1 MAKTV
6 NLVILGASGD
16 LTHRLLLPGLGTLLK
31 AQPKRRVRL
40 IGAATDGLTAE
51 QWRQRVSDAL
61 SDSGCGA
68 KAARRLVSGTRYV
81 GMDCTDPAQ
90 LQALLADLSEPVV
103 LYFALP
109 PAVSMRACEAL
120 ATFPLPDG
128 LSLAIEKPFGTDLAS
143 ARRFNELL
151 ARLVPEDRVFRVDH
165 FLGKSTVLNLLGLRF
180 SNRFFEPVWNREN
193 VERIEII
200 ADEKLALEGRSGYYD
215 HAGALKDMIQSHL
228 LLVMALLCMEAPN
241 RIEARELRDLQ
252 AHVLRATRLW
262 DDDPVA
268 ASRRARYVAGTL
280 DDREIPDYV
289 NEPGVDAA
297 RGTETLAEVTVEI
310 RNARWHGVPI
320 RLRSGKALGD
330 GFRGIIGVFKPA
342 WQPLGFHNLGDPNV
356 VVIGMADEVL
366 QLKLNT
372 NGAMDK
378 LDLEETVLTA
388 DLGMSPVRPYGEIL
402 AHIMDGDPLLSVRND
417 VAEDCWRILGP
428 VLDAWRDDAV
438 PLDSYRA
445 GSTGP
450 TTWS

>member
-1 MAKTV
+1 MMATPLPIADLMRQASELQRMGRLGDAERV
-6 NLVILGASGD
+6 VRVVLNAAPDFVPALQLLGVLAAQGGNLRAAHD
-16 LTHRLLLPGLGTLLK
+16 LLLRAVEL
-31 AQPKRRVRL
+31 
-40 IGAATDGLTAE
+40 
-51 QWRQRVSDAL
+51 
-61 SDSGCGA
+61 
-68 KAARRLVSGTRYV
+68 
-81 GMDCTDPAQ
+81 DPASATGQ
-90 LQALLADLSEPVV
+90 ADL
-103 LYFALP
+103 A
-109 PAVSMRACEAL
+109 
-120 ATFPLPDG
+120 
-128 LSLAIEKPFGTDLAS
+128 
-143 ARRFNELL
+143 
-151 ARLVPEDRVFRVDH
+151 
-165 FLGKSTVLNLLGLRF
+165 TVLNLLGLRF

>member
-1 MAKTV
+1 MATTV

-31 AQPKRRVRL
+31 AQPKRRVTL
-40 IGAATDGLTAE
+40 IGAATDGLTDDE
-51 QWRQRVSDAL
+51 WRRRVDAAL
-61 SDSGCGA
+61 SDSGCGP
-68 KAARRLVSGTRYV
+68 KAAHRLVAGTRYV
-81 GMDCTDPAQ
+81 AMDCTDPVQ
-90 LQALLADLSEPVV
+90 LKALLDGLSEPVV

-143 ARRFNELL
+143 AQRFNELL
-151 ARLVPEDRVFRVDH
+151 ARLVPESRVFRVDH

-180 SNRFFEPVWNREN
+180 SNRFFEPIWNREN

-268 ASRRARYVAGTL
+268 ASRRARYTAGSL

-289 NEPGVDAA
+289 AEPGVDAA
-297 RGTETLAEVTVEI
+297 RRTETLAEVTVEI

-330 GFRGIIGVFKPA
+330 GFRGIIGVFQPA
-342 WQPLGFHNLGDPNV
+342 WQPVGFHNAGEPNV

-428 VLDAWRDDAV
+428 VLDAWRDDRV
-438 PLDSYRA
+438 PLDDYRA

-450 TTWS
+450 TSWT